1 MQGAESMLVLGMLTV
16 EPLTSCQGCDPAEAK
31 FGLSALLFTSWEGVW
46 LSPTALPVQHGG
58 GLARARGWRGK
69 GQISAPLIAGQHCGA
84 DNGLVGPWPGLG
96 TASATVSVAGEHCR
110 LRGVTVAPLPP
121 HGQSVWTCGAPQP

>member
-46 LSPTALPVQHGG
+46 LSPTGGFVQAPACAARGGLWPGQGAGKGG
-58 GLARARGWRGK
+58 GRFRR
-69 GQISAPLIAGQHCGA
+69 C
-84 DNGLVGPWPGLG
+84 
-96 TASATVSVAGEHCR
+96 
-110 LRGVTVAPLPP
+110 
-121 HGQSVWTCGAPQP
+121 